1 MAHKFSLT
9 LMLLIL
15 VIVVGGVAASAQEG
29 SAPGWQAR
37 VDRAADVWQR
47 QVIDPYGTSP
57 YTSLALDA
65 AGQPHVAY
73 RGHDGAYRYS
83 LKYAVFDG
91 SAWQIMSVD
100 NEMATGWYPA
110 LALDSR
116 DEPHVAYHH
125 AHDRLMYAHYYSG
138 SWHNQT
144 VDSGGDVGE
153 HAALAVDSADRPH
166 IAYADEIA
174 NSVKY
179 AKRTGATWQVM
190 TVAAMPAMEQPI
202 TLDLALDAADR
213 PHICY
218 YDDTVDQVKH
228 AWYDGA
234 TWRLATVA
242 SNVTSYNGQ
251 GCSIAVDSD
260 NHPHIVYSVL
270 GLFYARH
277 DGAQWQLVEVDHDML
292 AGREPSL
299 ALDLRNRPR
308 IAYDVLDYPNYELR
322 YAAFDGFDWQI
333 EAAHS
338 TTQGGAYPYGI
349 SLALADDGSPHVSY
363 FMDVNGP
370 PLHTWKT
377 IPLERWTFLPA
388 VQRR

>member
-1 MAHKFSLT
+1 MNRSSSLV
-9 LMLLIL
+9 
-15 VIVVGGVAASAQEG
+15 VIVLLLALASLPAAAADQRVAPASGAVPT
-29 SAPGWQAR
+29 APGDA
-37 VDRAADVWQR
+37 WQR

-65 AGQPHVAY
+65 AGRPHVVY
-73 RGHDGAYRYS
+73 VGHDGQYRFS

-91 SAWQIMSVD
+91 GAWQITPVD
-100 NEMATGWYPA
+100 NEMATGWYPS

-116 DEPHVAYHH
+116 GEPHVAYHH

-166 IAYADEIA
+166 IAYADETA
-174 NSVKY
+174 NSLKY
-179 AKRTGATWQVM
+179 AKRTGATWQIV
-190 TVAAMPAMEQPI
+190 TVAAMPAMGQSI

-218 YDDTVDQVKH
+218 YDDTVGQVKH
-228 AWYDGA
+228 ARYDGA
-234 TWRLATVA
+234 TWRIATVA
-242 SNVTSYNGQ
+242 SDLTIYNGQ

-260 NHPHIVYSVL
+260 SHPHIVYSVL
-270 GLFYARH
+270 GLFHARH
-277 DGAQWQLVEVDHDML
+277 DGAQWHLTEVDHDML

-299 ALDLRNRPR
+299 ALDLHNRPR

-333 EAAHS
+333 EAAHT
-338 TTQGGAYPYGI
+338 TTQGGALPSGI
-349 SLALADDGSPHVSY
+349 SLALADDGSPHISY
-363 FMDVNGP
+363 FMGVNGP
-370 PLHTWKT
+370 PLYTWKT